1 MDPLE
6 RMIRE
11 QIEARG
17 VRAPAVLEA
26 FRQVPRDRFV
36 PPELREEAYED
47 WPLPIGAGQTISQPY
62 MVAVMTEAVLPAGAQ
77 SILEIGTGS
86 GYQTAILAKLI
97 PQVYSIERLPELL
110 HGARRTLMELGI
122 NNVRFKVGDG
132 TLGWKSHAPFDRV
145 LIAAAAPE
153 IPQKLLLGQLREG
166 GVAVVPV
173 SDESANGWQTLYR
186 VRKVDGAL
194 QKEDCGGCRFVPL
207 IGDEGY
213 PSGISM

>member
-17 VRAPAVLEA
+17 VRTPAVLEA
-26 FRQVPRDRFV
+26 FRQVPRERFV
-36 PPELREEAYED
+36 PPDLRAEAYED

-62 MVAVMTEAVLPAGAQ
+62 MVAVMTEAILPAGAQ
-77 SILEIGTGS
+77 RILEIGTGS

-97 PQVYSIERLPELL
+97 PQVYTIERLPELL
-110 HGARRTLMELGI
+110 RGAQRTLMELGI

-132 TLGWKSHAPFDRV
+132 TVGWQSHAPFDRI
-145 LIAAAAPE
+145 LIAAAAPG
-153 IPQKLLLGQLREG
+153 IPRKLLLGQLSEG

-173 SDESANGWQTLYR
+173 SDEEASGWQRLYR
-186 VRKVDGAL
+186 VKKIDGEL

-207 IGDEGY
+207 IGEEGY
-213 PSGISM
+213 PDGASA